1 MLPTIFRRKGDLTNW
16 FDDFDNFFGTAL
28 SETNGTSV
36 NFPRVDVHED
46 EDNYYIDA
54 DLPGL
59 DKKDIAI
66 NIENNVLT
74 LSGSRD
80 DKREEKKK
88 GYYRL
93 ERQTG
98 RFERSFH
105 LGENVDYSKANAEF
119 EKGVLKVVIP
129 KKEEAKPKQLDI
141 KIK

>member
-1 MLPTIFRRKGDLTNW
+1 MLFR
-16 FDDFDNFFGTAL
+16 
-28 SETNGTSV
+28 S
-36 NFPRVDVHED
+36 
-46 EDNYYIDA
+46 YYIDA